1 VYQEFER
8 ISERGG
14 VLGAMDTMYQRS
26 KIQEESLYYESKKH
40 DGSLPLVGVNTF
52 LPPDGH
58 GEVGAIE
65 LMRSSEAEKN
75 QQVNNVGAFRN
86 THAKEAAPRL
96 KSLQQVARERKNTF
110 EALMEAAKVCSLG
123 SISHAL
129 YDVGGEYRRNM

>member
-1 VYQEFER
+1 
-8 ISERGG
+8 
-14 VLGAMDTMYQRS
+14 MDTMYQRS

-65 LMRSSEAEKN
+65 LMRSSESERD
-75 QQVNNVGAFRN
+75 QQVANVETFRN
-86 THAKEAAPRL
+86 THAEEARPLLR
-96 KSLQQVARERKNTF
+96 KLQQVARDRKNTF
-110 EALMEAAKVCSLG
+110 EALMEAARVCSLG